1 MAVISD
7 LKIAFIGVGHWH
19 TPLYIP
25 AVNEANLKVVAVSD
39 ENSTTA
45 ERYAKKLSCKAYTDP
60 LKLMDTEHPDF
71 LIAFAKH
78 SETAQLCVE
87 IINRGIAFSIEKP
100 MMNVDDVRRVKDL
113 ADQKHVFCSIPF
125 TWRYSQL
132 VRDLKK
138 ALNPTS
144 IENINFVFMC
154 GHPDRYLKTSPWV
167 LEPAISGGGVMNNCN
182 VHFIDMAFYF
192 TESTSAE
199 VLASAFQYGKGFE
212 VEDYGSTIFRMS
224 NGTSVVM
231 QIGYAF
237 PDDAVNKYDNR
248 WNIATKEG
256 YITVHNNRVETR
268 IFGKPTHVEHISTF
282 SEDYYPVY
290 VQESL
295 QEYLAGKTP
304 TVGLSEMLRTR
315 IVMDDII
322 KKAKEK

>member
-1 MAVISD
+1 MTAISD

-19 TPLYIP
+19 VPLFMP
-25 AVNEANLKVVAVSD
+25 AVCEGNLNVVAVSD
-39 ENSTTA
+39 ENRATA
-45 ERYAKKLSCKAYTDP
+45 EKYAKKLSCKAYTDS
-60 LKLMDTEHPDF
+60 LQLMDTERPDF
-71 LIAFAKH
+71 IFAFAKH
-78 SETAQLCVE
+78 SETAKLCIE
-87 IINRGIAFSIEKP
+87 IINRGIPFSIEKP
-100 MMNVDDVRRVKDL
+100 MMNAEEVRKVKDL
-113 ADQKHVFCSIPF
+113 ADQKHVFCAIPF
-125 TWRYSQL
+125 TWRYSKL

-138 ALNPTS
+138 SLDPKS
-144 IENINFVFMC
+144 IENMNFVFMC

-192 TESTSAE
+192 TDSTSAE

-212 VEDYGSTIFRMS
+212 VEDYGATIFRMS
-224 NGTSVVM
+224 SGASVVM

-256 YITVHNNRVETR
+256 YITIHENRVETR
-268 IFGKPTHVEHISTF
+268 TFGKPTTVEHVSTF

-290 VQESL
+290 ALETL
-295 QEYLAGKTP
+295 QECLAGKKP

-322 KKAKEK
+322 KKGKAK